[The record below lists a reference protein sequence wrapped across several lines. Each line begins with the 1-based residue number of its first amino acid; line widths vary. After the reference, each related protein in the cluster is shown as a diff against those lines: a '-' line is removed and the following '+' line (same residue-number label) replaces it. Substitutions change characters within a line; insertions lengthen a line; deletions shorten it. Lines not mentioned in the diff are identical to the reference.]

1 MSRNANKQN
10 VLTWRKFFTQRVVTL
25 GRLPKE
31 AVDAP
36 SLEAFKARLD
46 VALGSLVWWLVAHS
60 RGLELDERC
69 GPLQPRPYYDTAPA
83 LSPADPPAVEPTFLE
98 IRQGQGRSI
107 TMSCRV
113 LRAYPTRVLTYEWRL
128 GSKLLRTGQFDLQDS
143 TEYTV
148 SSLSRDS
155 YGVYN
160 CNIINEAGAGRCSFL
175 VTGRP
180 GGISVLG
187 DVVDAAALGVIG

>member
-1 MSRNANKQN
+1 M
-10 VLTWRKFFTQRVVTL
+10 
-25 GRLPKE
+25 
-31 AVDAP
+31 
-36 SLEAFKARLD
+36 
-46 VALGSLVWWLVAHS
+46 
-60 RGLELDERC
+60 DE
-69 GPLQPRPYYDTAPA
+69 PFYDTAPA
-83 LSPADPPAVEPTFLE
+83 FFPADPPAVEPTFLE

-180 GGISVLG
+180 GGISMRG
-187 DVVDAAALGVIG
+187 DGC